1 MYIHVNSYINFYS
14 SIFFD
19 SPFIQVHKSLKFI
32 ESQVGSSR
40 NNLQSEFDS
49 EKSNFIDISNMM
61 KDKVE
66 HLMPSSKQNNSGGHH
81 RK

>member
-1 MYIHVNSYINFYS
+1 MISFY
-14 SIFFD
+14 
-19 SPFIQVHKSLKFI
+19 IQVHKSLKFI

-40 NNLQSEFDS
+40 NNLQGEFDS

-61 KDKVE
+61 KEKVE
-66 HLMPSSKQNNSGGHH
+66 HLMPGSKQNNSGGHH